1 MQFDPYSDSQGFT
14 DSLLRHFSEVGS
26 NMGKGNLAQK
36 VNQAQVI
43 LIGETHNQATEK
55 IHQLVTTLLVT
66 HITDKATILVEGQA
80 FNRSAKVLSSH
91 LEEHVDKVDFS
102 SWDSPETWKF
112 LDIFL
117 GEVTDHGNK
126 EIAKAIKI
134 YLDNPDN
141 VGAMCERMH
150 TTMQDLTQVT
160 DKLANYIEEWP
171 STRLDKE
178 DFKTILKESASN
190 LKTILQPLEVLQE
203 KDEQATITASEIAI
217 LPLKLLSQTL
227 IFMQALGQTANDLIA
242 MSHPSRN
249 QAMVENISIA
259 LKSYEKVI
267 VIAGRAHLSSSS
279 SPGSLGENIHIAQGI
294 QILGNKLLS
303 EASKNRDFN
312 YLILETREA
321 ADDLPEIQALPEEM
335 KEPLGSIIKG
345 KEKKTERAR
354 TALDA
359 QQKNQERSG
368 KQIRRGVKNELGF
381 QAIESNIYQIGKI
394 TDLSELRE
402 KFNDIYALILENA
415 STNSQQATT
424 QLNNLIIEILNALI
438 GLNYKE
444 LQASQQ
450 HPLQR
455 IAKSFKNIFN

>member
-1 MQFDPYSDSQGFT
+1 MQFNPYSDSQGST
-14 DSLLRHFSEVGS
+14 ESLLKHFSEVGS

-36 VNQAQVI
+36 VNQAHVI
-43 LIGETHNQATEK
+43 LIGETHNQSTEK

-91 LEEHVDKVDFS
+91 LEKYVDKVDFS
-102 SWDSPETWKF
+102 SWDSPETWKI
-112 LDIFL
+112 LNRFL
-117 GEVTDHGNK
+117 GEVTDDGNK
-126 EIAKAIKI
+126 DMAETIKI

-141 VGAMCERMH
+141 LGAMCDGMYR
-150 TTMQDLTQVT
+150 TMQHLTQVT
-160 DKLANYIEEWP
+160 DELASYIEEWP

-178 DFKTILKESASN
+178 EFKNILKESASN
-190 LKTILQPLEVLQE
+190 LKTILQPIEALQE
-203 KDEQATITASEIAI
+203 KDEQNTITAPEIAI
-217 LPLKLLSQTL
+217 FPLKLLNQTL
-227 IFMQALGQTANDLIA
+227 IFMQALGHTANDLLA

-249 QAMVENISIA
+249 QAMVENISVA

-303 EASKNRDFN
+303 EASKNFN

-359 QQKNQERSG
+359 QQTNQERSG

-394 TDLSELRE
+394 TELSELRE

-415 STNSQQATT
+415 SSYSQQATT
-424 QLNNLIIEILNALI
+424 QLNNLIIETLNALI
-438 GLNYKE
+438 GLTYKE
-444 LQASQQ
+444 MPASQQ
-450 HPLQR
+450 HSLQR

>member
-1 MQFDPYSDSQGFT
+1 MQFDPYSDSQGST
-14 DSLLRHFSEVGS
+14 ESLLKHFSEVGS

-55 IHQLVTTLLVT
+55 IHQLVTILLFT

-91 LEEHVDKVDFS
+91 LEIHVGKVNIS

-112 LDIFL
+112 LNRFV
-117 GEVTDHGNK
+117 GEVTDYGNK
-126 EIAKAIKI
+126 KMAEAIKK
-134 YLDNPDN
+134 YLDNPDDL
-141 VGAMCERMH
+141 GAMCNGMYR
-150 TTMQDLTQVT
+150 TMQHLTQVT

-178 DFKTILKESASN
+178 EFKTILKESASN
-190 LKTILQPLEVLQE
+190 LKTILQPLEILQE
-203 KDEQATITASEIAI
+203 KDEQTTITAPEIAI
-217 LPLKLLSQTL
+217 LPLKLLNQTL
-227 IFMQALGQTANDLIA
+227 IFMQALGHTVNDLLA

-249 QAMVENISIA
+249 QAMVENISVA

-279 SPGSLGENIHIAQGI
+279 SPGSLGENMHIAQGI

-303 EASKNRDFN
+303 EASKDKDFN

-345 KEKKTERAR
+345 KEKKTEKAH

-381 QAIESNIYQIGKI
+381 QAIKSNIYQIDKI
-394 TDLSELRE
+394 TDHSELRE
-402 KFNDIYALILENA
+402 KFNGIYALILENA
-415 STNSQQATT
+415 SSNSQQATT
-424 QLNNLIIEILNALI
+424 QLNNLIIKTLNALI
-438 GLNYKE
+438 GLTYKE
-444 LQASQQ
+444 LHASQQ
-450 HPLQR
+450 HSLQR
-455 IAKSFKNIFN
+455 IAKSFINFF

>member
-1 MQFDPYSDSQGFT
+1 MQFNPYSDSQEST
-14 DSLLRHFSEVGS
+14 ESLLKHFSEVGS

-66 HITDKATILVEGQA
+66 HIIDKATILVEGQA

-91 LEEHVDKVDFS
+91 LEEHVGKINIS

-112 LDIFL
+112 LDRFL
-117 GEVTDHGNK
+117 GEVTEDGNK
-126 EIAKAIKI
+126 EMTKAIKK

-141 VGAMCERMH
+141 LGAMCDDMYR
-150 TTMQDLTQVT
+150 TMQHLTQVIDELT
-160 DKLANYIEEWP
+160 NYIEEWP
-171 STRLDKE
+171 STRLNKE
-178 DFKTILKESASN
+178 EFKTILKESASN
-190 LKTILQPLEVLQE
+190 LKTILQPVEALRE
-203 KDEQATITASEIAI
+203 KIEQATITASEIS
-217 LPLKLLSQTL
+217 LLSLKLLHPTL
-227 IFMQALGQTANDLIA
+227 IFMQQLGHTANDLLA

-249 QAMVENISIA
+249 QSMVENISVA
-259 LKSYEKVI
+259 LKSYKKVI

-279 SPGSLGENIHIAQGI
+279 SSGSLGENIHIAQGI
-294 QILGNKLLS
+294 QIVGNKLLS
-303 EASKNRDFN
+303 EASKDKGFN
-312 YLILETREA
+312 YLLLETREA

-368 KQIRRGVKNELGF
+368 KQIRRGVKSELGF
-381 QAIESNIYQIGKI
+381 QAIESNIYQIDKI
-394 TDLSELRE
+394 TDRSELKE

-415 STNSQQATT
+415 SSYSQQATT
-424 QLNNLIIEILNALI
+424 QLNNLIIKTLNALI
-438 GLNYKE
+438 RLTYKE
-444 LQASQQ
+444 LHASPQ

-455 IAKSFKNIFN
+455 IVKSIKNII